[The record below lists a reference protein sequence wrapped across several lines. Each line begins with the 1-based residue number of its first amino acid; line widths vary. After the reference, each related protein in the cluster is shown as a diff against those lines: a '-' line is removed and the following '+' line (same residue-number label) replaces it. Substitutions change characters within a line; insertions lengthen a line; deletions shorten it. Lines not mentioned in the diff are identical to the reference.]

1 MRIGFFTD
9 NYLPSRDGIAISIE
23 TSRQQLEAMGH
34 EVFVIAPAPNL
45 RYKEK
50 AKRITRF
57 PAFKGLF
64 YEDYLTSLF
73 FPPQALHRIDKMKLD
88 VVHYHTPGQVGFLG
102 AYYAIRNKLPL
113 VTTYH
118 TDLFEY
124 VTHYKNALPGVIA
137 LSLMAPI
144 VTGGGLAE
152 YRAALSSIKPERN
165 VDKWNQKIVERG
177 VTMIHNACDEVIAPS
192 QKVQRQLQSWHAKSP
207 ITILPTGVDKI
218 ATSAKEIADW
228 RNKLDLPEGTPVI
241 AFVGRLGTEKN
252 LDLLVKA
259 FEIVS
264 KKLPAARL
272 LVVGGTGSQTETAE
286 GTVMAEARSRYSSNK
301 IIFTGY
307 VDHDRLG
314 GLYGLTNV
322 FAFPSL
328 TDTQGLVLNEA
339 TLAGLPVVMID
350 HAITEVVRD
359 GQNGLFAKATPK
371 DFAAKLL
378 AILSAP
384 ERQVQMGLRSVEL
397 ASEYSASHQALK
409 LLRLYQEVIKRHYET
424 PKATPRR
431 PFWRRKPTS

>member
-9 NYLPSRDGIAISIE
+9 NYLPSRDGIAISVE
-23 TSRQQLEAMGH
+23 TSRQQLEALGH
-34 EVFVIAPAPNL
+34 EVFIIAPAPNL

-50 AKRITRF
+50 SKRVIRF
-57 PAFKGLF
+57 PALKGLF

-73 FPPQALHRIDKMKLD
+73 FPPQALRRIDKMKLD
-88 VVHYHTPGQVGFLG
+88 IVHYHTPGQVGFLG

-137 LSLMAPI
+137 LSLMAPV
-144 VTGGGLAE
+144 VTGGGLAD
-152 YRAALSSIKPERN
+152 YRTALTAIKPERN

-192 QKVQRQLQSWHAKSP
+192 RKIQRQLQSWDASSP
-207 ITILPTGVDKI
+207 ITVLPTGVDKI
-218 ATSAKEIADW
+218 PTTAKEIADW
-228 RNKLDLPEGTPVI
+228 RRQLDLPEGTPVI
-241 AFVGRLGTEKN
+241 VFVGRLGSEKN

-259 FEIVS
+259 FEIIN

-272 LVVGGTGSQTETAE
+272 VVVGGTGSQTETAK
-286 GTVMAEARSRYSSNK
+286 GAIMAEAHSRYTSDQ

-307 VDHDRLG
+307 VAHEKLG
-314 GLYGLTNV
+314 GLYGLANV

-339 TLAGLPVVMID
+339 AMAGLPIVMID
-350 HAITEVVRD
+350 RDMSEIVKD
-359 GQNGLFAKATPK
+359 GQNGLIAKPNAK
-371 DFAAKLL
+371 DFAHKLTD
-378 AILSAP
+378 IIRSP
-384 ERQVQMGLRSVEL
+384 ELQLRMGLRSVEL
-397 ASEYSASHQALK
+397 ASEYSAGHQAVK
-409 LLRLYQEVIKRHYET
+409 LLRLYQEVIKRHY
-424 PKATPRR
+424 ATSPPAKRSL
-431 PFWRRKPTS
+431 WRRKPTP